1 MAKIDVRECEYYGE
15 TLNLC
20 TSSCANTYYYKCEK
34 NPNCYYKQL
43 KRLEQENQELGKI
56 IECKNGTIASL
67 VQIRDELKQENK
79 KLKEALEEIKNIID
93 NDFTKRYMELSFNE
107 YDAILEQI
115 EKICEVLKD
124 E

>member
-20 TSSCANTYYYKCEK
+20 TSSCANTYYDKCEK

-43 KRLEQENQELGKI
+43 KRLEAEN
-56 IECKNGTIASL
+56 A
-67 VQIRDELKQENK
+67 
-79 KLKEALEEIKNIID
+79 KLKEALEKIKSIID
-93 NDFTKRYMELSFNE
+93 NDFTNRYMELSFNE